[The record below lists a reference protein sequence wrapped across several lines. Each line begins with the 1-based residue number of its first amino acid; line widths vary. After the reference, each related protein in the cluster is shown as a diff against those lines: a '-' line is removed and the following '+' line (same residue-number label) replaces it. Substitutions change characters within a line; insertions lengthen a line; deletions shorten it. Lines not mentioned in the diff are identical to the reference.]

1 MLSSQVTAL
10 VFDVFDTV
18 VDWRTSVIKQ
28 SRAFGEA
35 NGVTADW
42 EAFADGWRGKYQTF
56 MSKVRSGELPWTKL
70 DTLHRMAL
78 EELLAEFNI
87 AGVSEEAKADLNLA
101 WHRLD
106 PWLDATSGLTRLTA
120 KFVIAAM
127 SNDNI
132 ALITN
137 MAKYAG
143 LPWDCVLG
151 AEPAQAYKPDPKTY
165 LTGVELLGLV
175 PKQVMMVASH
185 HNDLF
190 AAASQGLKTAFVC
203 RPLEFG
209 PSGAPDL
216 DTDPSF
222 DIEAQDCRDLASQLG
237 V

>member
-1 MLSSQVTAL
+1 MISSQVKAL
-10 VFDVFDTV
+10 VFDVFGTV
-18 VDWRTSVIKQ
+18 VDWRTSIIKH

-42 EAFADGWRGKYQTF
+42 EAFADGWRGRYQPF

-70 DTLHRMAL
+70 DTLHRIAL
-78 EELLAEFNI
+78 EQLLTEFDI

-101 WHRLD
+101 WHRHD
-106 PWLDATSGLTRLTA
+106 PSPDAPSGLTRLKA

-127 SNDNI
+127 
-132 ALITN
+132 TN
-137 MAKYAG
+137 GKI
-143 LPWDCVLG
+143 P
-151 AEPAQAYKPDPKTY
+151 
-165 LTGVELLGLV
+165 
-175 PKQVMMVASH
+175 SH

-190 AAASQGLKTAFVC
+190 AAAGQGLKTAFVC

-216 DTDPSF
+216 ETDPSF
-222 DIEAQDCRDLASQLG
+222 DIRSQDLRDLASQLG